1 MIQRSGLSARNFS
14 PISAATSRTCWT
26 TFLSSV
32 SGMVKNCGA
41 CGSIAPP
48 TIVDIIGSLSCSF
61 ASAHSLRSGRS
72 LLFLEADSVER
83 LFPLRGFGLEHG
95 HQFIRRT
102 RKGGGSE
109 VPHLLLNLR

>member
-48 TIVDIIGSLSCSF
+48 TTVDIIGSPSSR
-61 ASAHSLRSGRS
+61 ASAHSLRTSRS
-72 LLFLEADSVER
+72 LLLLEADGAER

-95 HQFIRRT
+95 GEFLGRT
-102 RKGGGSE
+102 RGGGGAE
-109 VPHLLLNLR
+109 VAHLLL